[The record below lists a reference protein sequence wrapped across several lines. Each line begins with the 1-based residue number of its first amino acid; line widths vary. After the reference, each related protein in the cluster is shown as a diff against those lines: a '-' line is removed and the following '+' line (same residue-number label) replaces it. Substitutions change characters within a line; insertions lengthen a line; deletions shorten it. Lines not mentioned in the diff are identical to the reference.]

1 MEVFTEINDYLHE
14 FSLPVVIIRLLLAT
28 ICGGIIGFCRSV
40 KRRGAGFKT
49 HILVCLG
56 AALIMLTGE
65 YIFESVSGGTGDV
78 ARMAAQVV
86 SGVGF
91 LGAGTIMVTGK
102 NQVKGLTTAAGL
114 WACSGIGLAL
124 GIGFYTGG
132 LFATLIVFFV
142 YNYMQKID
150 EIAYEHSRVYDL
162 YVEFESRKY
171 ITPFMSAMKERGFR
185 FLSLELS
192 KSKKNKEEIV
202 NATMSIEVSTRA
214 KGVDVHQFIE
224 ELEGVNSVEEI

>member
-1 MEVFTEINDYLHE
+1 MNMEVLQVIDEYLHT
-14 FSLPVVIIRLLLAT
+14 FSIPVVLIRLLLAT
-28 ICGGIIGFCRSV
+28 VCGGAIGFLRSV

-56 AALIMLTGE
+56 ATLIMMTGE
-65 YIFESVSGGTGDV
+65 YIFRYVSNGTGDI

-114 WACSGIGLAL
+114 AI
-124 GIGFYTGG
+124 GIGFYSGAIICTV
-132 LFATLIVFFV
+132 IVFFV

-150 EIAYEHSRVYDL
+150 EFAYEHSRVYDL

-171 ITPFMSAMKERGFR
+171 ITPFMSAVKERGFK

-192 KSKKNKEEIV
+192 KSKKNKDDIV
-202 NATMSIEVSTRA
+202 NATMSLEVSA
-214 KGVDVHQFIE
+214 KSKGVDVHTFIE
-224 ELEGVNSVEEI
+224 GLDGVNSVEEM